1 MTVTAGDNVILG
13 GVGKDEIHAAVGT
26 TNIIAGDN
34 GVVNLNQVG
43 VDADNVFSI
52 VSGPGAL
59 GDDDQIFAGSNNIIL
74 GGFGKDHIELGG
86 GVNTVVGRNGQVS
99 RRGTLDATGHV
110 VAAVTRIFTTDTTGA
125 TGDDDTILSQGGT
138 NVILG
143 GVGKDHI
150 ETSVGTSNIVLG
162 DNGQVVIGGDIFTT
176 EPGLG
181 RDDTVIANAENTIP
195 GGFGAGSLTPG
206 GGTTTVLGG
215 NSHVTPP
222 G

>member
-86 GVNTVVGRNGQVS
+86 GVNTVLGDNGQVS
-99 RRGTLDATGHV
+99 RTGTLDATGHV

-143 GVGKDHI
+143 GVSEEHREGKEGSSQVAPDDYRKS
-150 ETSVGTSNIVLG
+150 ET
-162 DNGQVVIGGDIFTT
+162 
-176 EPGLG
+176 
-181 RDDTVIANAENTIP
+181 
-195 GGFGAGSLTPG
+195 G
-206 GGTTTVLGG
+206 GGVCATD
-215 NSHVTPP
+215 S
-222 G
+222 